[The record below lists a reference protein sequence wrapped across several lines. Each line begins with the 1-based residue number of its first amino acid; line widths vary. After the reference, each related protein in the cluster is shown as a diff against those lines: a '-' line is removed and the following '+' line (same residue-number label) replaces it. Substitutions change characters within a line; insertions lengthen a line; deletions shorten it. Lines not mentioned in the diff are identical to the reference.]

1 MSFVLHVLCFVAQPC
16 LNRCLS
22 PVQEGA
28 LTLKLFKLLF
38 AAFSNYVD
46 MEPVILPHLVHMMER
61 VMQLVV
67 TEKQSAGYLQLLRSF
82 FKGVHSA
89 GSKLKSVHA
98 ELLPFLQPCLT
109 LILAM
114 LNGPNVSELRNL
126 LLELCLTLPAQLSH
140 LLPLLPR
147 LMKPLVQA
155 LQVSKQGDEAQ
166 ICSLLSI
173 CYLLHTDQIDQPFQI
188 PIYLT

>member
-1 MSFVLHVLCFVAQPC
+1 
-16 LNRCLS
+16 
-22 PVQEGA
+22 
-28 LTLKLFKLLF
+28 
-38 AAFSNYVD
+38 

-61 VMQLVV
+61 VMRLVV
-67 TEKQSAGYLQLLRSF
+67 TEKQPAGYLQLLRSF
-82 FKGVHSA
+82 FKVVHST

-98 ELLPFLQPCLT
+98 ELLPFLQPCLA

-155 LQVSKQGDEAQ
+155 LQVRMAIWITSLYLHFCVWRSPEFLCLELLLCAFFLVSNFSFLEASQ
-166 ICSLLSI
+166 SHRMTVFPCWLL
-173 CYLLHTDQIDQPFQI
+173 
-188 PIYLT
+188 